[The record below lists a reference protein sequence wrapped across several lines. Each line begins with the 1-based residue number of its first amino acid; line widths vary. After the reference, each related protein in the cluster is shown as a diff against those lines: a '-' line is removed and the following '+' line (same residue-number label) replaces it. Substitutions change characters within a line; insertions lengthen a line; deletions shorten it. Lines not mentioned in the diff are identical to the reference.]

1 MSVPQVSNSPNAI
14 TVADTSNF
22 EVQLRRAEIMAQAP
36 FLPDA
41 FRGNPGAVL
50 IAVELADR
58 LDLPV
63 MAVCQNIYVVHGKP
77 AFSGAFYISCINAS
91 GRFSPVDYEE
101 QRDGDRLTGVRV
113 AVTRKGTGK
122 AVFGPWVTLEMAAR
136 EGWTKNNPK
145 WTSMPELMLRY
156 RAASFFARTFCP
168 DVVLGFSIEGE
179 AEDIAAAEQEAKIEP
194 ITPSPAA
201 AAPPKK
207 KAEKKAPAAVPSDY
221 RPPVQVRQYATELRE
236 AETKEDLKA
245 VQTRIAY
252 DNLLSPEDKNFLRP
266 IAAAK
271 GNEFKG

>member
-14 TVADTSNF
+14 TVADANTF
-22 EVQLRRAEIMAQAP
+22 EIQLRRAEIMAQAP

-63 MAVCQNIYVVHGKP
+63 MAVCQNVYLVHNKP

-91 GRFSPVDYEE
+91 GRFTPVDYEE
-101 QRDGDRLTGVRV
+101 QRDGHDHLVGVRV
-113 AVTRKGTGK
+113 TVTRKGTGK
-122 AVFGPWVTLEMAAR
+122 QIFGPWVTLEMAAR
-136 EGWTKNNPK
+136 EGWAKNNPK
-145 WTSMPELMLRY
+145 WSSMPELMLRY
-156 RAASFFARTFCP
+156 RAASFFARTYCP
-168 DVVLGFSIEGE
+168 DVVMGFSVEGE
-179 AEDIAAAEQEAKIEP
+179 AEDIANAEAEAKIEP
-194 ITPSPAA
+194 IPAA
-201 AAPPKK
+201 PSAKPK
-207 KAEKKAPAAVPSDY
+207 KAEKKTATVPADYEPS
-221 RPPVQVRQYATELRE
+221 VKVREYATQLSE

-252 DNLLSPEDKNFLRP
+252 DNLLKPEDKNFLRP